1 MNEVN
6 IIGRLLEQPEKALS
20 SNGIKFAKF
29 KLAVDK
35 ANKDGEANGY
45 DVFEVVVFRDVADT
59 DMNVGQFIGITG
71 RLSAN
76 NYEKDGKAYY
86 NCSIIGNN
94 ITLMNL

>member
-6 IIGRLLEQPEKALS
+6 IIGRLLEQPEKASS
-20 SNGIKFAKF
+20 SNGIKFVRF
-29 KLAVDK
+29 KIAVDK
-35 ANKDGEANGY
+35 TNKDGETNGY
-45 DVFEVVVFRDVADT
+45 DVFEIVVFRDLADV
-59 DMNVGQFIGITG
+59 DANVGQFIGVTG